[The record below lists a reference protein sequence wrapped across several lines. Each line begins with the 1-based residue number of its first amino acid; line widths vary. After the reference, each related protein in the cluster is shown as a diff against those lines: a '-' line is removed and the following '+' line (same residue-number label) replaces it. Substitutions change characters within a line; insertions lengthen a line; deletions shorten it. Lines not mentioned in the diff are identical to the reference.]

1 MYVANIHRPKDGIKP
16 AVVSVD
22 TIELWCLYLQKGQRR
37 AIEKVLG
44 RKIRTERCQHG
55 AGYRIAV
62 NRPPLEVLPVLN
74 AILRSSRWNRVS
86 RLDVAYDFAPTLSPL
101 LRNHVTLK
109 WWRGERR
116 VCGTT
121 MYWKSWSKRKRR
133 PRRSPAVYEKE
144 DSSRLELRDYRP
156 KITNLGELINFD
168 PRAYFLRNVKLLRLS
183 DRHVNK
189 LARQEV
195 RKETHQRRNKRSRK
209 YLEFMNQYRAA
220 RPRRIRSMI
229 ERVGLQEFAAHHRG
243 SKLTRTYLKIAEGCR
258 SAINVE

>member
-1 MYVANIHRPKDGIKP
+1 MRHHDV
-16 AVVSVD
+16 
-22 TIELWCLYLQKGQRR
+22 
-37 AIEKVLG
+37 
-44 RKIRTERCQHG
+44 
-55 AGYRIAV
+55 
-62 NRPPLEVLPVLN
+62 LEVV
-74 AILRSSRWNRVS
+74 VEEE
-86 RLDVAYDFAPTLSPL
+86 T
-101 LRNHVTLK
+101 
-109 WWRGERR
+109 
-116 VCGTT
+116 
-121 MYWKSWSKRKRR
+121 R

-243 SKLTRTYLKIAEGCR
+243 SKLTSKVVEFTIADSLPTRLQWRTLGSKYTNYNLHPKSPNDFKGSTFP
-258 SAINVE
+258 SAAPFGA